1 MASKWGYN
9 TRQPTRKFSRYV
21 KFRTKWRRGKV
32 HNRKGHGRGRWMYP
46 NGKKKGRRWKK
57 V

>member
-1 MASKWGYN
+1 MARKITWRKGKIHY
-9 TRQPTRKFSRYV
+9 RTRKYRGGIV
-21 KFRTKWRRGKV
+21 KE
-32 HNRKGHGRGRWMYP
+32 RGRWEYP

>member
-1 MASKWGYN
+1 MPAVPNPHHYRAKRN
-9 TRQPTRKFSRYV
+9 RRV
-21 KFRTKWRRGKV
+21 KWRKGKI
-32 HNRKGHGRGRWMYP
+32 HNRKGYGRGRWIYP